1 MGCVVTS
8 SQIFQAPLA
17 MQRHTHRSRYA
28 IYGYYAAAVMACLGV
43 FALYTRPDFLVTL
56 ANQVW
61 ACF

>member
-1 MGCVVTS
+1 MKQHQKILLWGIA
-8 SQIFQAPLA
+8 IFVLFA
-17 MQRHTHRSRYA
+17 
-28 IYGYYAAAVMACLGV
+28 V